1 MKWKC
6 KECDSEHLEQL
17 AWCNVNTNR
26 INDWQDSGTVYCCE
40 CNAEDSAIEV
50 KVLNEAGDV
59 EIKKRGRRNDSK
71 VN

>member
-26 INDWQDSGTVYCCE
+26 INDWQDSGTVYCWE
-40 CNAEDSAIEV
+40 GWLDAVETNNTGDS
-50 KVLNEAGDV
+50 GY
-59 EIKKRGRRNDSK
+59 EIGGEIRLRGEQ
-71 VN
+71 

>member
-26 INDWQDSGTVYCCE
+26 INDWQDSGTVYCCK

-50 KVLNEAGDV
+50 NEKT
-59 EIKKRGRRNDSK
+59 EKRKEENDNTRNKEGHED
-71 VN
+71 